1 MITMMM
7 MMIAM
12 AARTLDND
20 AIESTFASI
29 MWLCESGAKGRI

>member
-1 MITMMM
+1 MITMM

-29 MWLCESGAKGRI
+29 MWLCESVEEGSI